1 MAMLIQYFKLV
12 DEYREKYGE
21 KTLLLME
28 VGSFYE
34 VYTKLDPSTKEIVEP
49 QIIDLRRYSELA
61 PGKKGN
67 DIIMFGFSS
76 RISNLL
82 EKYVEKMINNGYT
95 AVVYNQ
101 DAPSNNTTRSLK
113 GIYSPGT
120 FFNESSENISNN
132 LSCIWIESHKK
143 SKMNSCGNIVIGM
156 SNIDNFTGKSNYYE
170 IVTENLHNPTTY
182 DELERF
188 ISTYN
193 PKECVIVSNITDKEL
208 NDIMQFIKLDSKKHH
223 LINKENQKVKNAEK
237 QTYQREILDKFF
249 SFNISESL
257 FKNSMEY
264 TYALQSYVFL
274 LNFVHE
280 HNPNLVNK
288 IQEPII

>member
-1 MAMLIQYFKLV
+1 MAMLKEYFRLIN
-12 DEYREKYGE
+12 EYREKYGE

-34 VYTKLDPSTKEIVEP
+34 VYTKVDTITKEIIEP
-49 QIIDLRRYSELA
+49 QIIDLRRYCDLA
-61 PGKKGN
+61 PGKKSN
-67 DIIMFGFSS
+67 SVIMFGFSS

-82 EKYVEKMINNGYT
+82 EKYVEKIINNGYT
-95 AVVYNQ
+95 VVVYNQ
-101 DAPSNNTTRSLK
+101 DAPTNNTTRSLT

-120 FFNESSENISNN
+120 YFNEISDNISNN
-132 LSCIWIESHKK
+132 MSCIWIESHKK
-143 SKMNSCGNIVIGM
+143 TKINKYGNIVIGM
-156 SNIDNFTGKSNYYE
+156 SNIDIFTGKSNYYE
-170 IVTENLHNPTTY
+170 IAVENLHNPTTY

-193 PKECVIVSNITDKEL
+193 PNECVIISNFNDKEL
-208 NDIMQFIKLDSKKHH
+208 NDVLNYIKLDSKKHH
-223 LINKENQKVKNAEK
+223 LINKENDKVINTEK
-237 QTYQREILDKFF
+237 QTYQREILEKFF
-249 SFNISESL
+249 SFNISECL

-280 HNPNLVNK
+280 HNP
-288 IQEPII
+288 IW